1 MADNTIQIE
10 VELKGERDVTK
21 QLDSLKSGAKDVGE
35 GFKGVTKIMDKSSAQ
50 IGEGLST
57 MSDAVGSSVEA
68 VKSLKG
74 AVGALGQGGVTS
86 FMSLAG
92 PIGLVTTAVAGLYE
106 GFRQLSGAAKE
117 AEDRQEAMAAASA
130 DLTSK
135 LEALAEG
142 GVIPTTSALLQFT
155 KVTLQSQV
163 AKELLQKQVEKSR
176 PQMEAYTES
185 LDAVGKAQDEL
196 NKLEAQ
202 SGKTSKETLAARRR
216 LNTAEA
222 ERIKA
227 QGALNQRLK
236 ALQGPLQQNL
246 DLIAKAAEQ
255 EKKLEENTTDNLK
268 AKVKENAE
276 RLKTLQIAQEEL
288 TTRDDLVLAYAKES
302 ISLDASEVAMKAEEM
317 SRADLIKTIDEQT
330 DAIYKLNQADVI
342 RRASSAKAS
351 RQFAEADKKASE
363 AERKRLQEMSKARA
377 RAAQAEQTRQT
388 LLQSQLNQLN
398 IKLTKEGDDELLA
411 LARERY
417 EVGLQLAKDD
427 AMKRAIIQKQY
438 QLEVDTIMDQAEAKE
453 FARMERLDAER
464 DRERQRQ
471 RDQLQKDADDLVAQ
485 QKLMVSSFEEFT
497 KAITKTTTSELQSA
511 AMTLGSIIDEYG
523 QGFAKAG
530 AEAIM
535 FGDVAGKSFKEAT
548 GELLKSL
555 AVEATVKALMKGAEA
570 LAMAFI
576 NPALAGNLAASAAAY
591 GAAAAAARAGAGAL
605 GVGGGGGGGGTT
617 ASPSGAPQVA
627 SAPQREQAETSST
640 VVNINFG
647 GAVIYDTQEA
657 ARRAMVND
665 IVQTYNRN
673 PRGMARFAQRMR

>member
-1 MADNTIQIE
+1 MAENTIQIE
-10 VELKGERDVTK
+10 VELKGEKDVTK
-21 QLDSLKSGAKDVGE
+21 QLDNLKDGAKDVGE
-35 GFKGVTKIMDKSSAQ
+35 GFKGVTKIMDKSSSQ

-68 VKSLKG
+68 VKSLRG
-74 AVGALGQGGVTS
+74 AVSALGQGGVAS
-86 FMSLAG
+86 FLSLAS
-92 PIGLVTTAVAGLYE
+92 PIALVTTAVAGLYE
-106 GFRQLSGAAKE
+106 GYRQLSGAAKE

-130 DLTSK
+130 DLSSK

-142 GVIPTTSALLQFT
+142 GVIPTTKALIAFT

-163 AKELLQKQVEKSR
+163 AKELLQKQVQKSR

-185 LDAVGKAQDEL
+185 LDSVSKAQAEL

-216 LNTAEA
+216 LTTAEVN
-222 ERIKA
+222 RDKA
-227 QGALNQRLK
+227 QAALNKRLK
-236 ALQGPLQQNL
+236 ALQAPLQQNL
-246 DLIAKAAEQ
+246 ELIAKAAKQ
-255 EKKLEENTTDNLK
+255 EKALEANTTDNLK

-276 RLKTLQIAQEEL
+276 RLKTLQIAEQEIH
-288 TTRDDLVLAYAKES
+288 TRDALVLANSKES
-302 ISLDASEVAMKAEEM
+302 IALEASRKARSADDMERAELTKTIEEQTKAIQELNKAEVM
-317 SRADLIKTIDEQT
+317 IRSQAAKARRQYA
-330 DAIYKLNQADVI
+330 QAD
-342 RRASSAKAS
+342 RRAS
-351 RQFAEADKKASE
+351 Q
-363 AERKRLQEMSKARA
+363 AERLRLQERGKARA
-377 RAAQAEQTRQT
+377 NAAKAEQTRQT

-398 IKLTKEGDDELLA
+398 IKLTKEGDEELLA

-417 EVGLQLAKDD
+417 NTGLELAKDD
-427 AMKRAIIQKQY
+427 AMKRAIVQKQY
-438 QLEVDTIMDQAEAKE
+438 QLEVDNIMSQAEAKE
-453 FARMERLDAER
+453 IARMERLDAER
-464 DRERQRQ
+464 DRKSQRDRERQ
-471 RDQLQKDADDLVAQ
+471 QKDAADLIAKQ
-485 QKLMVSSFEEFT
+485 ELMVSSFEEFT
-497 KAITKTTTSELQSA
+497 KAITKTTASELKA
-511 AMTLGSIIDEYG
+511 AATTLGSIIDEYG

-530 AEAIM
+530 AEAIL

-576 NPALAGNLAASAAAY
+576 NPALASNLAASAAAY

-627 SAPQREQAETSST
+627 STPQREQAETSST

>member
-1 MADNTIQIE
+1 MTQNTIEIE
-10 VELKGERDVTK
+10 VELKGQKDALK
-21 QLDSLKSGAKDVGE
+21 GLDQVKEGAEGIGE
-35 GFKGVTKIMDKSSAQ
+35 TFKGVGDIVGKTNQQM
-50 IGEGLST
+50 GESLNAVSN
-57 MSDAVGSSVEA
+57 AVGESAAAFQGMRDAIGSVA
-68 VKSLKG
+68 SGSVGITTLLG
-74 AVGALGQGGVTS
+74 PLALLTTAVGA
-86 FMSLAG
+86 A
-92 PIGLVTTAVAGLYE
+92 YE
-106 GFRQLSGAAKE
+106 AYRQLSGAARQ
-117 AEDRQEAMAAASA
+117 AEIQQEAMAAASA

-135 LEALAEG
+135 LEELAEKGIGYAKAQLLDYIRANLQAQVMKELLEKRTESSLKVLQAEAKQTKEATKAAQEYAKSLQDQSLSHQERVIAETRLQEALAAQQIATQKTRKVFSDLSDEMIKVNAEVDSAAKRFKALEETTDEG
-142 GVIPTTSALLQFT
+142 LKT
-155 KVTLQSQV
+155 K
-163 AKELLQKQVEKSR
+163 AKELIARRASLEALKAETSGLDEASR
-176 PQMEAYTES
+176 LTALHNAERSKTIA
-185 LDAVGKAQDEL
+185 LDAVE
-196 NKLEAQ
+196 KLDRTQ
-202 SGKTSKETLAARRR
+202 
-216 LNTAEA
+216 
-222 ERIKA
+222 
-227 QGALNQRLK
+227 LK
-236 ALQGPLQQNL
+236 ALVDAQNVALKALNETSLQDKKLAQ
-246 DLIAKAAEQ
+246 DIAKATAETTLTRKVETKAIDQ
-255 EKKLEENTTDNLK
+255 QKLAQQALLK
-268 AKVKENAE
+268 
-276 RLKTLQIAQEEL
+276 
-288 TTRDDLVLAYAKES
+288 
-302 ISLDASEVAMKAEEM
+302 
-317 SRADLIKTIDEQT
+317 
-330 DAIYKLNQADVI
+330 
-342 RRASSAKAS
+342 
-351 RQFAEADKKASE
+351 
-363 AERKRLQEMSKARA
+363 
-377 RAAQAEQTRQT
+377 EQTRQT

-427 AMKRAIIQKQY
+427 AMKKAIVQKQY
-438 QLEVDTIMDQAEAKE
+438 QLEVNTIMDQAEAKE

-464 DRERQRQ
+464 QREADRKREEQR
-471 RDQLQKDADDLVAQ
+471 KDAADLVAQ
-485 QKLMVSSFEEFT
+485 QELMVTSFEEFT
-497 KAITKTTTSELQSA
+497 KAITKTTTSELKA
-511 AMTLGSIIDEYG
+511 AATTLGSIIDEYG

-627 SAPQREQAETSST
+627 STPQREQAETQST

>member
-1 MADNTIQIE
+1 MTQNTIEIE
-10 VELKGERDVTK
+10 VELKGQK
-21 QLDSLKSGAKDVGE
+21 NALKGLDQVKEGAEGIGE
-35 GFKGVTKIMDKSSAQ
+35 TFKGVGDIVGKTNQQM
-50 IGEGLST
+50 GESLNAVSN
-57 MSDAVGSSVEA
+57 AVGESAAAFQGMRDAIGSVA
-68 VKSLKG
+68 SGSAGITTLLG
-74 AVGALGQGGVTS
+74 PLALLTTAVGA
-86 FMSLAG
+86 A
-92 PIGLVTTAVAGLYE
+92 YE
-106 GFRQLSGAAKE
+106 AYRQLSGAARE
-117 AEDRQEAMAAASA
+117 AEIQQEAMAAASA

-135 LEALAEG
+135 LEELAEKG
-142 GVIPTTSALLQFT
+142 IGYAKAQLLDYIRANLQAQMMKELLEKRTESSLKVLQAEARQLKEAQKAGLDYAKALQDQSLSHQERVIAETRMKEAIAAQQIATQKTRKVFSDLSDEMIKVNAEVDSAAKRFKALEETTDEGLKT
-155 KVTLQSQV
+155 K
-163 AKELLQKQVEKSR
+163 AKELIARRASLEALKAETSGLDEASRLTALHNAERSKTIALDTVEK
-176 PQMEAYTES
+176 
-185 LDAVGKAQDEL
+185 LDRTQ
-196 NKLEAQ
+196 
-202 SGKTSKETLAARRR
+202 
-216 LNTAEA
+216 
-222 ERIKA
+222 
-227 QGALNQRLK
+227 LK
-236 ALQGPLQQNL
+236 ALVDAQNVALKALNETSLQDKKLAL
-246 DLIAKAAEQ
+246 DIAKATAETTVARKVETKAIDQ
-255 EKKLEENTTDNLK
+255 QKLAQRALREEQARL
-268 AKVKENAE
+268 VKES
-276 RLKTLQIAQEEL
+276 QIRQ
-288 TTRDDLVLAYAKES
+288 
-302 ISLDASEVAMKAEEM
+302 LD
-317 SRADLIKTIDEQT
+317 
-330 DAIYKLNQADVI
+330 
-342 RRASSAKAS
+342 
-351 RQFAEADKKASE
+351 
-363 AERKRLQEMSKARA
+363 
-377 RAAQAEQTRQT
+377 
-388 LLQSQLNQLN
+388 

-417 EVGLQLAKDD
+417 ETGLQLAKDD
-427 AMKRAIIQKQY
+427 AMKRAIVQKQY

-453 FARMERLDAER
+453 FARMERMDAER
-464 DRERQRQ
+464 ERERQRQ
-471 RDQLQKDADDLVAQ
+471 RDQLQKEADDLVAQ

-523 QGFAKAG
+523 PGFAKAG
-530 AEAIM
+530 AEAIL

-673 PRGMARFAQRMR
+673 PRGMARFNQQRMR

>member
-1 MADNTIQIE
+1 MTQNTIEIE
-10 VELKGERDVTK
+10 VELKGQK
-21 QLDSLKSGAKDVGE
+21 NALKGLDQVKEGAEGIGE
-35 GFKGVTKIMDKSSAQ
+35 TFKGVGDIVGKTNQQM
-50 IGEGLST
+50 GESLNAVSN
-57 MSDAVGSSVEA
+57 AVGESAAAFQGMRDAIGSVA
-68 VKSLKG
+68 SGSAGITTLLG
-74 AVGALGQGGVTS
+74 PLALLTTAVGA
-86 FMSLAG
+86 A
-92 PIGLVTTAVAGLYE
+92 YE
-106 GFRQLSGAAKE
+106 AYRQLSGAARE
-117 AEDRQEAMAAASA
+117 AEIQQEAMAAASA

-135 LEALAEG
+135 LEELAEKG
-142 GVIPTTSALLQFT
+142 IGYAKAQLLDYIRANLQAQMMKELLEKRTESSLKVLQAEARQLKEAQKAGLDYAKALQDQSLSHQERVIAETRMKEAIAAQQIATQKTRKVFSDLSDEMIKVNAEVDSAAKRFKALEETTDEGLKT
-155 KVTLQSQV
+155 K
-163 AKELLQKQVEKSR
+163 AKELIARRASLEALKAETSGLDEASRLTALHNAERSKTIALDTVEK
-176 PQMEAYTES
+176 
-185 LDAVGKAQDEL
+185 LDRTQ
-196 NKLEAQ
+196 
-202 SGKTSKETLAARRR
+202 
-216 LNTAEA
+216 
-222 ERIKA
+222 
-227 QGALNQRLK
+227 LK
-236 ALQGPLQQNL
+236 ALVDAQNVALKALNETSLQDKKLAL
-246 DLIAKAAEQ
+246 DIAKATAETTVARKVETKAIDQ
-255 EKKLEENTTDNLK
+255 QKLAQRALREEQARL
-268 AKVKENAE
+268 VKES
-276 RLKTLQIAQEEL
+276 QIRQ
-288 TTRDDLVLAYAKES
+288 
-302 ISLDASEVAMKAEEM
+302 LD
-317 SRADLIKTIDEQT
+317 
-330 DAIYKLNQADVI
+330 
-342 RRASSAKAS
+342 
-351 RQFAEADKKASE
+351 
-363 AERKRLQEMSKARA
+363 
-377 RAAQAEQTRQT
+377 
-388 LLQSQLNQLN
+388 

-417 EVGLQLAKDD
+417 ETGLQLAKDD
-427 AMKRAIIQKQY
+427 AMKRAVVQKQY

-471 RDQLQKDADDLVAQ
+471 RDQRQKDADDLVAQ

-511 AMTLGSIIDEYG
+511 VMTLGSIIDEYG
-523 QGFAKAG
+523 QGFAQAA
-530 AEAIM
+530 AEAAL

-627 SAPQREQAETSST
+627 SAPQREQAETQST

>member
-1 MADNTIQIE
+1 MTQNTIEIE
-10 VELKGERDVTK
+10 VELKGQK
-21 QLDSLKSGAKDVGE
+21 NALKGLDQVKEGAEGIGE
-35 GFKGVTKIMDKSSAQ
+35 TFKGVGDIVGKTNQQM
-50 IGEGLST
+50 GESLNAVSN
-57 MSDAVGSSVEA
+57 AVGESAAAFQGMRDAIGSVA
-68 VKSLKG
+68 SGSAGITTLLG
-74 AVGALGQGGVTS
+74 PLALLTTAVGA
-86 FMSLAG
+86 A
-92 PIGLVTTAVAGLYE
+92 YE
-106 GFRQLSGAAKE
+106 AYRQLSGAARE
-117 AEDRQEAMAAASA
+117 AEIQQEAMAAASA

-135 LEALAEG
+135 LEELAEKG
-142 GVIPTTSALLQFT
+142 IGYAKAQLLDYIRANLQAQMMKELLEKRTESSLKVLQAEARQLKEAQKAGLDYAKALQDQSLSHQERVIAETRMKEAIAAQQIATQKTRKVFSDLSDEMIKVNAEVDSAAKRFKALEETTDEGLKT
-155 KVTLQSQV
+155 K
-163 AKELLQKQVEKSR
+163 AKELIARRASLEALKAETSGLDEASRLTALHNAERSKTIALDTVEK
-176 PQMEAYTES
+176 
-185 LDAVGKAQDEL
+185 LDRTQ
-196 NKLEAQ
+196 
-202 SGKTSKETLAARRR
+202 
-216 LNTAEA
+216 
-222 ERIKA
+222 
-227 QGALNQRLK
+227 LK
-236 ALQGPLQQNL
+236 ALVDAQNVALKALNETSLQDKKLAL
-246 DLIAKAAEQ
+246 DIAKATAE
-255 EKKLEENTTDNLK
+255 TT
-268 AKVKENAE
+268 
-276 RLKTLQIAQEEL
+276 
-288 TTRDDLVLAYAKES
+288 
-302 ISLDASEVAMKAEEM
+302 VARKAETK
-317 SRADLIKTIDEQT
+317 AIDQQ
-330 DAIYKLNQADVI
+330 KLAQQAL
-342 RRASSAKAS
+342 R
-351 RQFAEADKKASE
+351 E
-363 AERKRLQEMSKARA
+363 
-377 RAAQAEQTRQT
+377 EQTRQT

-417 EVGLQLAKDD
+417 EAGLQLAKDD
-427 AMKRAIIQKQY
+427 AMKRAIVQKQY
-438 QLEVDTIMDQAEAKE
+438 QLEVNTIMDQAEAKE
-453 FARMERLDAER
+453 FARMERMDAER

-530 AEAIM
+530 AEAIL

-627 SAPQREQAETSST
+627 SAPQREQAETQST